1 MEWINFCKTFSK
13 ILTEQGIKDNAQA
26 KYTMARMLLKGDA
39 LKQFEAKA
47 LRVDESNNNFNEC
60 MKVMAIHI
68 FPNQA
73 LAKQKH
79 YMRCYMK
86 KSQDMKVQQLAA
98 NLQEMV
104 DDFKYYPPFVANQA
118 LPVDEVINI
127 FEDMMP
133 PKWKQ

>member
-1 MEWINFCKTFSK
+1 
-13 ILTEQGIKDNAQA
+13 
-26 KYTMARMLLKGDA
+26 
-39 LKQFEAKA
+39 
-47 LRVDESNNNFNEC
+47 
-60 MKVMAIHI
+60 
-68 FPNQA
+68 
-73 LAKQKH
+73 
-79 YMRCYMK
+79 
-86 KSQDMKVQQLAA
+86 MKVQQLAA

>member
-1 MEWINFCKTFSK
+1 VIKLELKYNPKNKKLASYSMSMWFLKQGMLMEWINFCKTFSK

-68 FPNQA
+68 FPI
-73 LAKQKH
+73 KP
-79 YMRCYMK
+79 
-86 KSQDMKVQQLAA
+86 
-98 NLQEMV
+98 LQSRSTT
-104 DDFKYYPPFVANQA
+104 
-118 LPVDEVINI
+118 
-127 FEDMMP
+127 
-133 PKWKQ
+133 